1 LGNLSQPSGP
11 LFNIEHSNGSLI
23 TFAGGIPIKNNR
35 GAIIGAIGVS
45 GSSVEND
52 FMVAQAASIFKIK

>member
-11 LFNIEHSNGSLI
+11 LFNIEHNGSLI